1 MTIPPPG
8 MRKLVLKAALFAV
21 LLLTSCTM
29 PMTQGLTKD
38 GLELKQ
44 VFSPGLTVLPADV
57 NLVNDKGV
65 GSNDLFKDDSV
76 AIYAIRSA
84 NNGSE
89 TDSEVRLWGYRGAW
103 TVARAKNY
111 RYIAILYGDTKLK
124 EHVDYGSW
132 QTGPNGAMTHTGGG
146 RTYEVD
152 YHSYALMFNDRALI
166 NKIYANYHTLGVW
179 NVAKLDYSK
188 CIYPDTKK
196 TFLAQIVAVFLGI
209 IVFAAAQ

>member
-1 MTIPPPG
+1 
-8 MRKLVLKAALFAV
+8 MRKLVLKAALLAV

-44 VFSPGLTVLPADV
+44 VFNPGLSVLPVDYQ
-57 NLVNDKGV
+57 LVTEKGV
-65 GSNDLFKDDSV
+65 SSNELFKDDSV

-84 NNGSE
+84 NNGAES
-89 TDSEVRLWGYRGAW
+89 DSEVRLWGYRGAW
-103 TVARAKNY
+103 TVARAKGY
-111 RYIAILYGDTKLK
+111 RYIAILYGDTKMK
-124 EHVDYGSW
+124 TSYDYNSTYGGSRETHDVDYS
-132 QTGPNGAMTHTGGG
+132 
-146 RTYEVD
+146 
-152 YHSYALMFNDRALI
+152 SYALMFDDRALI
-166 NKIYANYHTLGVW
+166 GKIYENYHTLGVW

-196 TFLAQIVAVFLGI
+196 TFLAQIAAVFLGI

>member
-1 MTIPPPG
+1 
-8 MRKLVLKAALFAV
+8 MRRLALEAALFAV

-44 VFSPGLTVLPADV
+44 VFSPGLTVLPVDYQ
-57 NLVNDKGV
+57 LVNDKGV

-84 NNGSE
+84 NKGSE

-111 RYIAILYGDTKLK
+111 RYIAILYGDSQTKISY
-124 EHVDYGSW
+124 EYSS
-132 QTGPNGAMTHTGGG
+132 NGMGGG
-146 RTYEVD
+146 TSSTKYDVD

-166 NKIYANYHTLGVW
+166 GKIYENYHTLGVW

-188 CIYPDTKK
+188 CVYPDTKK
-196 TFLAQIVAVFLGI
+196 TFLAQIAAVFLGI

>member
-1 MTIPPPG
+1 MILIPPPG
-8 MRKLVLKAALFAV
+8 MRKLVLKAALLAV

-65 GSNDLFKDDSV
+65 GSNELFKDDSV

-89 TDSEVRLWGYRGAW
+89 SDSEVRLWGYRGAW
-103 TVARAKNY
+103 TVAREKNY
-111 RYIAILYGDTKLK
+111 RYIAILYGDTKTQISY
-124 EHVDYGSW
+124 EYSS
-132 QTGPNGAMTHTGGG
+132 NGMGGG
-146 RTYEVD
+146 TSSARYKVD
-152 YHSYALMFNDRALI
+152 YHSFALMFNDRALI
-166 NKIYANYHTLGVW
+166 GKIYENYHTLGVW

-188 CIYPDTKK
+188 CIYTDAKK
-196 TFLAQIVAVFLGI
+196 NLLLQIAAVFGAL
-209 IVFAAAQ
+209 IVIATSR

>member
-1 MTIPPPG
+1 
-8 MRKLVLKAALFAV
+8 MRKLALKAALFAV

-132 QTGPNGAMTHTGGG
+132 NMGANGTWTHSGGG
-146 RTYEVD
+146 STYEVD

-166 NKIYANYHTLGVW
+166 GKIYANYHTLGVW

-188 CIYPDTKK
+188 CIYPDTQKN
-196 TFLAQIVAVFLGI
+196 LLLQIAAVFGAL
-209 IVFAAAQ
+209 IVIATSK

>member
-1 MTIPPPG
+1 
-8 MRKLVLKAALFAV
+8 MRRLVLKAALLAV

-44 VFSPGLTVLPADV
+44 VFNPGLTVLPVDYQ
-57 NLVNDKGV
+57 LVTEKGV
-65 GSNDLFKDDSV
+65 GSNELFKDDSV

-84 NNGSE
+84 NNGAES
-89 TDSEVRLWGYRGAW
+89 DSEVRLWGYRGAW
-103 TVARAKNY
+103 TVARAKGY
-111 RYIAILYGDTKLK
+111 RYIAILYGDTKMK
-124 EHVDYGSW
+124 TSYDYNSTYGGSRETHDVDYSS
-132 QTGPNGAMTHTGGG
+132 H
-146 RTYEVD
+146 
-152 YHSYALMFNDRALI
+152 ALMFNDRALI
-166 NKIYANYHTLGVW
+166 GKIYENYHTLGVW

-196 TFLAQIVAVFLGI
+196 TFLAQIAAVFLGI

>member
-1 MTIPPPG
+1 
-8 MRKLVLKAALFAV
+8 MRRLALKAALFAV

-44 VFSPGLTVLPADV
+44 VFSPGLTVLPVDG

-65 GSNDLFKDDSV
+65 SSSDLFKDDSV

-84 NNGSE
+84 NKGSE

-111 RYIAILYGDTKLK
+111 RYIAILYGDTKMK
-124 EHVDYGSW
+124 TSYEYYSNGMGGGTSSAKHDVDYRSF
-132 QTGPNGAMTHTGGG
+132 
-146 RTYEVD
+146 
-152 YHSYALMFNDRALI
+152 ALMFNDRALI

-196 TFLAQIVAVFLGI
+196 TFLAQIAAVFLGI